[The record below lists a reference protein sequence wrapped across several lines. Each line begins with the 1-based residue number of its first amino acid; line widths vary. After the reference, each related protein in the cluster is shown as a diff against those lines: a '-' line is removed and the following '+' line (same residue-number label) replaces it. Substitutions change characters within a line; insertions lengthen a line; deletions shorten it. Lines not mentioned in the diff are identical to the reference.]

1 MRRILPVVEGDGDL
15 AAVPELVRRVL
26 QDRGQHDVQ
35 ICRAHKRGE
44 LPKVLGRFD
53 DYFQTAALE
62 KAPILWVLDYDC
74 ATCDDPARDLKL
86 LKRRAK
92 AIAPDAAVEF
102 VFMVK
107 EFETLFLADHETV
120 RRVFSDIPSGFLF
133 PPNPELVRDAK
144 GFLSQ
149 ARPKGSAYK
158 PTQHQMRLAAQLDLS
173 RLRTRSASFR
183 NFEAAV
189 HRLLPG
195 AERSS

>member
-53 DYFQTAALE
+53 DYFRTAVLE
-62 KAPILWVLDYDC
+62 GAPILWVLDYDC

-86 LKRRAK
+86 LKQRAK
-92 AIAPDAAVEF
+92 AIGPKAAVEF

-107 EFETLFLADHETV
+107 EFETLFLADHETT
-120 RRVFSDIPSGFLF
+120 RRVFSDIPSGHLF
-133 PPNPELVRDAK
+133 PSNPELVRDAK
-144 GFLSQ
+144 GSCLKHDQ
-149 ARPKGSAYK
+149 RAQ
-158 PTQHQMRLAAQLDLS
+158 PTNP
-173 RLRTRSASFR
+173 RSIR
-183 NFEAAV
+183 CV
-189 HRLLPG
+189 
-195 AERSS
+195 